1 MVPVVIF
8 VPAFSDGS
16 SGPFCVNT
24 QADVPILRQAINLGE
39 CVLCVIIELT
49 SSVPD
54 CEVTCVAGLE
64 ASGCGVT
71 SAVGTSLSAIATL
84 PKQYSSYHRCDS
96 YQPFEPLKYS
106 AVYE

>member
-16 SGPFCVNT
+16 SGPFCINT

-39 CVLCVIIELT
+39 CMLCVIIELT

-54 CEVTCVAGLE
+54 CEVTCVAGLR
-64 ASGCGVT
+64 SFWMWGNIGCGNLVECHSYVT
-71 SAVGTSLSAIATL
+71 EAI
-84 PKQYSSYHRCDS
+84 Q
-96 YQPFEPLKYS
+96 
-106 AVYE
+106 

>member
-8 VPAFSDGS
+8 VPAYRDGS
-16 SGPFCVNT
+16 SGPLCVST
-24 QADVPILRQAINLGE
+24 HAGVPILRQAINLGE
-39 CVLCVIIELT
+39 CVIIELT

-84 PKQYSSYHRCDS
+84 LKQYSSWCDS
-96 YQPFEPLKYS
+96 YQPFEPLKHS